1 MSYTLRLACACL
13 ASFFLVHVAASLLIL
28 ALSSVATRLAVR
40 MRASSGALLL
50 FGLRLLPLTLSTLTV
65 LLFCIPSYL
74 RFEQDASESIGYPC
88 LAFAAAGAA
97 LIAAAAMRFVWALF
111 ASHRIAQDEASPRI
125 GIRSPFTLVGFLH
138 PRLIVSHRARQALS
152 QSQMEAALLHEE
164 AHRQSYDNLKR
175 LAMVSAPG
183 VLPLHP
189 TFRSLEQQWARM
201 AEWAADDAAVASEPM
216 RAIALAEALVRVAR
230 LSTRSEQIPV
240 VSSLVACKDD
250 LGERVQRLLGP
261 TAQATPTTGHSRL
274 RTAAVATAAAIITLL
289 ATHQREVLS
298 LVHSAMEFL
307 VH

>member
-1 MSYTLRLACACL
+1 MSYTLRLACVCL

-28 ALSSVATRLAVR
+28 SLSSVAMRLAER

-50 FGLRLLPLTLSTLTV
+50 FSLRLLPLTLSTLTV

-88 LAFAAAGAA
+88 LAFAATGAA
-97 LIAAAAMRFVWALF
+97 LVAATAMRLVWALF
-111 ASHRIAQDEASPRI
+111 ASHRIAQDEASPRT
-125 GIRSPFTLVGFLH
+125 GVRPPFALVGFLH

-175 LAMVSAPG
+175 LAMVAAPG

-189 TFRSLEQQWARM
+189 TFRALEQQWARM

-230 LSTRSEQIPV
+230 LSTRNEHLSL

-250 LGERVQRLLGP
+250 LGERVQRLLGS
-261 TAQATPTTGHSRL
+261 TAQATLTAEHTRL
-274 RTAAVATAAAIITLL
+274 RTLGLAAAAGVLTLL
-289 ATHQREVLS
+289 ATHQREVLY